1 MNEITSSLRAE
12 CNQRL
17 DNLYRQSHIW
27 LLQVSYNICKSR
39 LESSELVQDLY
50 LYLAEK
56 CSPKL
61 YYNNSYNLIYCMR
74 FIQSRWINRN
84 KRAKKMQ
91 YFGSIQ
97 SECSDVEYDME
108 GDEAIMDA
116 YEAVMNEIKK
126 LKRTKGFS
134 SAMIYEIYWTSD
146 DTLQEVADKIGISK
160 STVFTHLKKVRQH
173 MKSIIKN
180 PFTND

>member
-1 MNEITSSLRAE
+1 MNEVTSSVRGE

-17 DNLYRQSHIW
+17 ENLYNQSHVW

-39 LESSELVQDLY
+39 LESTELVQDLY

-61 YYNNSYNLIYCMR
+61 YYSNSYNLMYCMR

-91 YFGSIQ
+91 YLPSIQ
-97 SECSDVEYDME
+97 SECSDVEYDIE

-116 YEAVMNEIKK
+116 YEAVMDEIKK

-180 PFTND
+180 PFD

>member
-1 MNEITSSLRAE
+1 MNEVTCSVRIE

-17 DNLYRQSHIW
+17 DNLYRQSNTW

-39 LESSELVQDLY
+39 LESQELVQDLY

-56 CSPKL
+56 CNPKL
-61 YYNNSYNLIYCMR
+61 YYSNSYNLMYCMS
-74 FIQSRWINRN
+74 FIKSRWINRN

-91 YFGSIQ
+91 YFGQIH
-97 SECSDVEYDME
+97 SEDSDTEYDVELDNDIMQAYD
-108 GDEAIMDA
+108 
-116 YEAVMNEIKK
+116 AVMNEINR

-134 SAMIYEIYWTSD
+134 SAMIYEIYWTGD

-160 STVFTHLKKVRQH
+160 STVFTHLKRVRAH
-173 MKSIIKN
+173 LKSVIKN
-180 PFTND
+180 PFN